1 VQFATDV
8 AGELP
13 GDPAR
18 LERAAVA
25 GEAEAERIVA
35 EVVDAL
41 SYAASGLCTFL
52 NPEVL
57 LVGGGLLERA
67 PVLASRFEARTM
79 ELTLAVARARLTIRR
94 GSLGDEAGLLGAAHQ
109 ALQRLV

>member
-1 VQFATDV
+1 M
-8 AGELP
+8 
-13 GDPAR
+13 
-18 LERAAVA
+18 
-25 GEAEAERIVA
+25 
-35 EVVDAL
+35 
-41 SYAASGLCTFL
+41 
-52 NPEVL
+52 
-57 LVGGGLLERA
+57 RA